1 MRKLPILTLFVA
13 AGLLAADKPLAPL
26 VRKALTSA
34 VYGEKAAAARYDAF
48 AVKADQEGYPG
59 AAALFRACAKAERI
73 HLARFEAAMRSR
85 GVEPSNDTA
94 TAPSVGSTRDN
105 LRTAASAEQTERDFT
120 YKEACDNCTT
130 ARDEGVATL
139 FDTTRDVETEHA
151 NLCNSAMH
159 NVDELKNAKTFYV
172 CGHCGYTTDVRLPLC
187 PLCRVA
193 QAPDGV
199 D

>member
-13 AGLLAADKPLAPL
+13 AGLLAADKPLGPF

-34 VYGEKAAAARYDAF
+34 VYGEKSAAARYDAY
-48 AVKADQEGYPG
+48 ANKADQEGYPG

-73 HLARFEAAMRSR
+73 HLARFEAALKGR
-85 GVEPSNDTA
+85 GVEPSNDTPS
-94 TAPSVGSTRDN
+94 TPSVGSTRDN
-105 LRTAASAEQTERDFT
+105 LRNAATAEQTERDFT
-120 YKEACDNCTT
+120 YKEACDTCTT
-130 ARDEGVATL
+130 ARDEEMAKL

-151 NLCNSAMH
+151 NLCANAMTH
-159 NVDELKNAKTFYV
+159 MDDLKSPKTFYV

-193 QAPDGV
+193 EAPDGV

>member
-13 AGLLAADKPLAPL
+13 AGLLAADKPLAPF

-48 AVKADQEGYPG
+48 AAKADQEGYPG

-73 HLARFEAAMRSR
+73 HLARFEKALRSR
-85 GVEPSNDTA
+85 GVEPSNETP
-94 TAPSVGSTRDN
+94 TSPSVGSTRDN
-105 LRTAASAEQTERDFT
+105 LRTAASLEQTERDNT
-120 YKEACDNCTT
+120 YKEACDICTT
-130 ARDEGVATL
+130 AHDEEMNKL
-139 FDTTRDVETEHA
+139 FDITRDVETEHA
-151 NLCNSAMH
+151 NLCANAMH
-159 NVDELKNAKTFYV
+159 SMDELKSPKTFYV

-193 QAPDGV
+193 EAPDGV

>member
-13 AGLLAADKPLAPL
+13 AGLLAADKPLVPF

-48 AVKADQEGYPG
+48 AAKADQEGYPG

-73 HLARFEAAMRSR
+73 HLARFESVLKSR

-94 TAPSVGSTRDN
+94 SSPSVGSTRDN
-105 LRTAASAEQTERDFT
+105 LRAAATAEQTERDFT
-120 YKEACDNCTT
+120 YKEACDTCTM
-130 ARDEGVATL
+130 ARDEEAAKL
-139 FDTTRDVETEHA
+139 FDITRDVETEHA
-151 NLCNSAMH
+151 NLCATAMH
-159 NVDELKNAKTFYV
+159 DIDGLKSPKTFYV
-172 CGHCGYTTDVRLPLC
+172 CTHCGYTTDVRLPLC

-193 QAPDGV
+193 EAPEGV

>member
-13 AGLLAADKPLAPL
+13 AGLLAADKPLAPF

-73 HLARFEAAMRSR
+73 HLARFEAVLQSR
-85 GVEPSNDTA
+85 GVQPSNETP
-94 TAPSVGSTRDN
+94 TSPSVGSTREN
-105 LRTAASAEQTERDFT
+105 LRTAAAAEQTERDGT
-120 YKEACDNCTT
+120 YKDACDICTS
-130 ARDEGVATL
+130 ARDEETAKL
-139 FDTTRDVETEHA
+139 FDITRDVETEHA
-151 NLCNSAMH
+151 NLCSNAMH
-159 NVDELKNAKTFYV
+159 NLDELKSPKSFYV

-193 QAPDGV
+193 EAPEGV

>member
-13 AGLLAADKPLAPL
+13 AGLLAADKPLAPF

-34 VYGEKAAAARYDAF
+34 VYGEKAAAARYDAY
-48 AVKADQEGYPG
+48 AARADQDGYPG

-73 HLARFEAAMRSR
+73 HLARFESALRSR
-85 GVEPSNDTA
+85 GIEPSNDTP

-105 LRTAASAEQTERDFT
+105 LRNAASAEQSERDGS
-120 YKEACDNCTT
+120 YKEACDVCTS
-130 ARDEGVATL
+130 ARDEEMNKL
-139 FDTTRDVETEHA
+139 FDVTRDVETEHA
-151 NLCNSAMH
+151 NLCSNAMH
-159 NVDELKNAKTFYV
+159 SMDDLKSPKTFYV
-172 CGHCGYTTDVRLPLC
+172 CGHCGYTTDIRLPLC

-193 QAPDGV
+193 EAPEGV

>member
-1 MRKLPILTLFVA
+1 MRKLSILTLFVA
-13 AGLLAADKPLAPL
+13 AGLLAADKPIGPF

-34 VYGEKAAAARYDAF
+34 MYGEKSAAARYDAF
-48 AVKADQEGYPG
+48 AVKAQEEGYPG

-73 HLARFEAAMRSR
+73 HLARFAAALRSR
-85 GVEPSNDTA
+85 GVEPPNDSV

-105 LRTAASAEQTERDFT
+105 LRAASAAESTERDST
-120 YKEACDNCTT
+120 YKEACEICTS
-130 ARDEGVATL
+130 ARDEEMAKL
-139 FDTTRDVETEHA
+139 FDVTRDVETEHA
-151 NLCNSAMH
+151 NLCSTAMH
-159 NVDELKNAKTFYV
+159 QLDTLKEAKTFYV

-193 QAPDGV
+193 EAPEGV

>member
-13 AGLLAADKPLAPL
+13 AGLLAADKPLTPF

-48 AVKADQEGYPG
+48 AAKADQEGYPG

-73 HLARFEAAMRSR
+73 HLARFEAALQSR
-85 GVEPSNDTA
+85 GVEPSKETP
-94 TAPSVGSTRDN
+94 TSPSAGSTRDN
-105 LRTAASAEQTERDFT
+105 LRVAASAEQTERDST
-120 YKEACDNCTT
+120 YKEACDTCTT
-130 ARDEGVATL
+130 ARDEETAKL
-139 FDTTRDVETEHA
+139 FDVTRDVETEHA
-151 NLCNSAMH
+151 NLCANAMH
-159 NVDELKNAKTFYV
+159 NMDDLKSPKTFYV

-193 QAPDGV
+193 EAPEGV

>member
-13 AGLLAADKPLAPL
+13 AGLLAADKPLSPF

-48 AVKADQEGYPG
+48 AAKADQEGYPG

-73 HLARFEAAMRSR
+73 HLARFEAVMRTR

-94 TAPSVGSTRDN
+94 TPPSAGSTRDN
-105 LRTAASAEQTERDFT
+105 LRNAASAEQTERDFT
-120 YKEACDNCTT
+120 YKEACDTCTT
-130 ARDEGVATL
+130 ARDEETAKL
-139 FDTTRDVETEHA
+139 FDVTRDVETEHA
-151 NLCNSAMH
+151 NLCANALH
-159 NVDELKNAKTFYV
+159 NMDELKSPKTFYV

-193 QAPDGV
+193 EAPEGV